1 MQDISGGADTY
12 LPSGAGKTDL
22 NTTNPGGYSPGPE
35 EKKTLRLADNL
46 YKKAKQHRMKY
57 DGNWLENYKFF
68 RGKQW
73 KEQRPS
79 YRHSEVINL
88 VFESIQSTVPIQTD
102 SRPKLEYIPRN
113 PMDTEFSQLLN
124 KIVESDWEKGCWL
137 EVLTEIIY
145 EANFYGKGFG
155 SLDVIPKGDQGLPE
169 VQFNSKDPFYQYPD
183 PAAQDCNKK
192 CKFWV
197 EAEPVDIEVLKKD
210 YPDKAQYIKPDVV
223 DLTSGDKTNIDKVRF
238 KSPVDNRTFLDSNT
252 GYDIADRNQA
262 LKMTVYIGPE
272 EYEDEEDSNDDK
284 DPITDASGYIPSSP
298 TRGIGETSLTAS
310 APIEGYTPPADE
322 ERKECA
328 NGRKIVIA
336 SGMVLYDGENPYD
349 DKKFPYIGLSNYI
362 LPREFWGISEIEQLK
377 GPNKIYNKIISFT
390 LDVLT
395 LMGNPIWVVDTSSG
409 VDTDNLFNRPG
420 LVVEKEPGTE
430 VRRESG
436 VELQPYVLPL
446 LDRVKQLFDGISGAK
461 DITRPVE
468 NNSVT
473 AASAITAL
481 QEAAQ
486 TRLRLKARHL
496 DAFLQQM
503 GQMYVERVMQF
514 YTAPRIFR
522 LTGDDGGFKFFKF
535 HVETM
540 LDAEGNEITGVD
552 GKVKKR
558 GIKRDYQQNQETG
571 QISENLTTSEYEIH
585 GEFDVRVSTGSSL
598 PFSKNEAADK
608 AIKLYTLS
616 PPPNGGVIDDE
627 ELLKALDYP
636 NWEAVLQRVK
646 ERKAQQMA
654 QMQQAA
660 QQAAQSKGQPPPGR

>member
-1 MQDISGGADTY
+1 MQDISGSADTY
-12 LPSGAGKTDL
+12 QPEHAGKSQT
-22 NTTNPGGYSPGPE
+22 NTTNPVGYTPGPE
-35 EKKTLRLADNL
+35 EQKTLRLADSL

-57 DGNWLENYKFF
+57 DQDWLENYKFF

-102 SRPKLEYIPRN
+102 SRPKIEYIPRN
-113 PMDTEFSQLLN
+113 PLDTEFAQLLN
-124 KIVESDWEKGCWL
+124 KVVESDWEKGCWL
-137 EVLTEIIY
+137 QVLTEIIY
-145 EANFYGKGFG
+145 ESNFYGKGFG
-155 SLDVIPKGDQGLPE
+155 SLDVVPKGDQGLPE
-169 VQFNSKDPFYQYPD
+169 IEFNSKDPFYQYPD
-183 PAAQDCNKK
+183 PSAQDCNKK

-210 YPDKAQYIKPDVV
+210 YPDKAQYIKPDVI
-223 DLTSGDKTNIDKVRF
+223 DLTSGDKTNINKIRF

-252 GYDIADRNQA
+252 GYDITDRNQA

-272 EYEDEEDSNDDK
+272 EYEDEEDEGGVK
-284 DPITDASGYIPSSP
+284 DPVNESSEH
-298 TRGIGETSLTAS
+298 IQAAS
-310 APIEGYTPPADE
+310 ALGQPALTTSAPLEGYSPSPEE
-322 ERKECA
+322 ERKECP

-349 DKKFPYIGLSNYI
+349 DKKFPYVGLSNYI

-377 GPNKIYNKIISFT
+377 GPNKIYNKVISFT

-409 VDTDNLFNRPG
+409 VDADNLFNRPG

-430 VRRESG
+430 VRREAG

-446 LDRVKQLFDGISGAK
+446 LDRVKQLFDGISGAR
-461 DITRPVE
+461 DITKPVDD
-468 NNSVT
+468 NGVT
-473 AASAITAL
+473 AASAITAI

-486 TRLRLKARHL
+486 TRLRLKSRHL
-496 DAFLQQM
+496 DAFLQQL
-503 GQMYVERVMQF
+503 GQMYSERVMQF

-522 LTGDDGGFKFFKF
+522 LTGDDGGFKYFRF

-540 LDAEGNEITGVD
+540 LDPDGNEVMGQD
-552 GKVKKR
+552 GKPRKK
-558 GIKRDYQQNQETG
+558 GIMRDFQQNQESG
-571 QISENLTTSEYEIH
+571 KISESLNATEYEIH

-598 PFSKNEAADK
+598 PFAKSETANK
-608 AIKLYTLS
+608 AIKLYTLA
-616 PPPNGGVIDDE
+616 PPPGGGVIDDE
-627 ELLKALDYP
+627 ELLKSLDYP

-646 ERKAQQMA
+646 EKRMA
-654 QMQQAA
+654 QAQAA
-660 QQAAQSKGQPPPGR
+660 QQAQAQPPPPGR